1 MGTQN
6 RVALY
11 ARVSSQEQAIEG
23 VSIEAQMS
31 ALRSYAQS
39 QGWEVAGEYIDA
51 GYGGGTDDRPSLK
64 RLLLDARK
72 RNFSIIAVAK
82 LDRYSRN
89 LRLLLN
95 NLYELEQLGIKFV
108 ATQESLDTSTPYG
121 KFAIQIMGVIAE
133 FERGRIGERVRDS
146 RRYLTAQGKWAGGR
160 TLYGYRWL
168 PEQEQW
174 ETIPEEVKVIRYI
187 YHLYLE
193 EKLGMIPIYLR
204 LNEESYRTRMGAL
217 WNYFSVHRV
226 LTHPGYKGQH
236 QLGIDMPVIVDEAI
250 WQKAQK
256 KREQARN
263 VHSNIKKGWLLQGM
277 CVCGKCGHLLKC
289 RENRRTGERYYVCR
303 GRFKES
309 HPDGGKRCDTR
320 WMNARRLEWAVWDKV
335 KEVVNN
341 PDTLAQCVNN
351 AMARLQEKKEQLG
364 TETLDID
371 RELAAISKKEERL
384 GIAFTDGAIKEEVY
398 KSKLRNLKAR
408 EAMLLK
414 CRQNIDPT
422 SLTELE
428 MLEDRIAN
436 INDILSKGRLTLTEF
451 GLFGM
456 VGGTYTPVG
465 FNAWRETDGNL
476 SIGERTEQDTFRIEG
491 TDLVMRG
498 IDAPSGFWDCNNLGE
513 QANTINKNLRAVL
526 QLFNIRVHIFP
537 DRIEIQGAIPTQ
549 VLDVSS
555 QKEPPGAPIIVSPGG
570 YRGRV
575 T

>member
-1 MGTQN
+1 
-6 RVALY
+6 
-11 ARVSSQEQAIEG
+11 
-23 VSIEAQMS
+23 
-31 ALRSYAQS
+31 
-39 QGWEVAGEYIDA
+39 
-51 GYGGGTDDRPSLK
+51 
-64 RLLLDARK
+64 
-72 RNFSIIAVAK
+72 
-82 LDRYSRN
+82 
-89 LRLLLN
+89 
-95 NLYELEQLGIKFV
+95 
-108 ATQESLDTSTPYG
+108 
-121 KFAIQIMGVIAE
+121 
-133 FERGRIGERVRDS
+133 
-146 RRYLTAQGKWAGGR
+146 
-160 TLYGYRWL
+160 
-168 PEQEQW
+168 
-174 ETIPEEVKVIRYI
+174 
-187 YHLYLE
+187 
-193 EKLGMIPIYLR
+193 
-204 LNEESYRTRMGAL
+204 
-217 WNYFSVHRV
+217 
-226 LTHPGYKGQH
+226 
-236 QLGIDMPVIVDEAI
+236 MPVIIDEAI
-250 WQKAQK
+250 WQKAQQ
-256 KREQARN
+256 KRELARSMRSN
-263 VHSNIKKGWLLQGM
+263 VKKGWLLQGM

-289 RENRRTGERYYVCR
+289 RENRWTGERYYVCR

-320 WMNARRLEWAVWDKV
+320 WINAKWLEWAVWDKV

-341 PDTLAQCVNN
+341 PDTLVQCVNN
-351 AMARLQEKKEQLG
+351 AMAKLQESREQLG

-398 KSKLRNLKAR
+398 KSKLRQLKAR

-476 SIGERTEQDTFRIEG
+476 SIGEHTEQDTFPIEG

-498 IDAPSGFWDCNNLGE
+498 IDAPSGFWDCNDLGE

-549 VLDVSS
+549 VLDISS

-570 YRGRV
+570 HRG
-575 T
+575 